1 MGLHKRIFF
10 FPQTS
15 NNEKCI
21 IKINI
26 FCVDYLVERKGER
39 ERERMSREKSGHT
52 NSVVKETMDQNSQA
66 IDVIVVVAVGKYTN
80 KNSMQDKQVN
90 EQYAVVLD
98 NK

>member
-1 MGLHKRIFF
+1 MG
-10 FPQTS
+10 
-15 NNEKCI
+15 
-21 IKINI
+21 
-26 FCVDYLVERKGER
+26 
-39 ERERMSREKSGHT
+39 
-52 NSVVKETMDQNSQA
+52 QNSQA